1 MKKDRYMV
9 KFILVL
15 IGASLILYLINYAI
29 FKDLHHIGMFFTED
43 LAFIP
48 IEVLV
53 TVLIIERA
61 LEKREK
67 KHKLQKINLLIE
79 IFFEEVGNQLL
90 STIAKRDN
98 GCDELCSVI
107 PKIGNSIVN
116 DFNSLKERVEKY
128 SCKLNLNE
136 EDIEDIYINLNDNKE
151 ILFRFI
157 ENPYLDEHD
166 IFTDLL
172 QAAVHL
178 HSEIKLRKSKGDL
191 RNEDISHLNSDI
203 LRLYKYLTKEWIV
216 YMKYIEKEYPF
227 LYSFALKNIP
237 FKQC

>member
-1 MKKDRYMV
+1 MKKDRYMF

-15 IGASLILYLINYAI
+15 IVASLILYLINYAI
-29 FKDLHHIGMFFTED
+29 FEDLHHIGMFFTED

-90 STIAKRDN
+90 RTIAKRDN

-107 PKIGNSIVN
+107 PKIGDSIIK
-116 DFNSLKERVEKY
+116 DFNELKERVERY
-128 SCKLNLNE
+128 SCKLNFNK
-136 EDIEDIYINLNDNKE
+136 EDI
-151 ILFRFI
+151 
-157 ENPYLDEHD
+157 
-166 IFTDLL
+166 
-172 QAAVHL
+172 
-178 HSEIKLRKSKGDL
+178 
-191 RNEDISHLNSDI
+191 
-203 LRLYKYLTKEWIV
+203 
-216 YMKYIEKEYPF
+216 
-227 LYSFALKNIP
+227 
-237 FKQC
+237 